1 MRSLLKKW
9 WVWPIILVVL
19 VVVLLTV
26 FMNSS
31 DNETTLDDFTAYAQ
45 DGQVTT
51 IRVSHNERD
60 IEYELRGVDGTFE
73 TTKERQVPLNELL
86 TEAGVSDDQISDIDI
101 YYGESSGSEWIGLL
115 INFLPMI
122 IILGIIVL
130 IMRRAT
136 KRAKGVELP
145 YDPVCKVGVDAQRS
159 AGSSTFQLVTYHF
172 CSREHK
178 AEFDQ
183 NPAKYLLI
191 DGPSARPERGTTL
204 SVPFVAAQ
212 HPS

>member
-1 MRSLLKKW
+1 MTSLLKKW

-51 IRVSHNERD
+51 IRVSRNERD

-86 TEAGVSDDQISDIDI
+86 TEAGVSDEQISDIDI
-101 YYGESSGSEWIGLL
+101 YYGETSGSPWIGLF
-115 INFLPMI
+115 ISFLPVI
-122 IILGIIVL
+122 IILGIL
-130 IMRRAT
+130 IFFLTRSGAH
-136 KRAKGVELP
+136 RAKGVELP
-145 YDPVCKVGVDAQRS
+145 YDPVCKAGVDARRS

-183 NPAKYLLI
+183 NPTKFLLI
-191 DGPSARPERGTTL
+191 DGPRAT
-204 SVPFVAAQ
+204 A
-212 HPS
+212 